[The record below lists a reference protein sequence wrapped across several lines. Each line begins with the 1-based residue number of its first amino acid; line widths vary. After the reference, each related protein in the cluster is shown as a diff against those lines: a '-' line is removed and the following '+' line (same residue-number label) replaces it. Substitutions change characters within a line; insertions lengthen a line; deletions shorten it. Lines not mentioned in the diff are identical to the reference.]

1 MEENF
6 FRPQYGVGYHPWCTC
21 RLFNSK
27 PGATVTQR
35 FQLSV
40 FVYHTRFTAGCIYI
54 TILSYDRK
62 INRYEI
68 NLTEQKN
75 EGKIK

>member
-1 MEENF
+1 M
-6 FRPQYGVGYHPWCTC
+6 Q
-21 RLFNSK
+21 
-27 PGATVTQR
+27 Q
-35 FQLSV
+35 FQLSL